1 VSNDTCGAGSGA
13 IEKFR
18 SWLGSDS
25 GLATPV
31 VVAVMSVV
39 MLLAAGG
46 ALAALGTSEGANDDR
61 RAKRALAAAEAGI
74 QQAAYRLATLRP
86 NELKCLGATG
96 PSYAADPVGGE
107 CTPVPGTLATGMTF
121 SYVATPK
128 LTSGAACADIPNIA
142 TDTTSTDH
150 CITSTGTAGAI
161 KRRLQARV
169 RVARGGIFAGI
180 GLVGL
185 EYVNLVNSDE
195 LWSDIGSNGLITGSN
210 SIKVHGS
217 LRVPDSAPAPMV
229 LGSNP
234 PTVRQPDPW
243 SLAQTDFAAIAA
255 GPNNNAALTGLSG
268 WNATTR
274 VLAFGNSVNITI
286 PAGTYLI
293 CDLYGD
299 NSIKINLHSNA
310 TPTNP
315 VKIYIDSPSR
325 PGSGCP
331 AGSGRL
337 CLDNSVEF
345 NKDGNPGDLEI
356 YIYGSTAKCSDA
368 VPGMPFD
375 GAHFPSDS
383 PFVLGNSV
391 HYFGTIY
398 APTTRVRLNNS
409 VTVSGGIAALSA
421 ELANSVKFTHADA
434 VKNKAPAA
442 GPVRRLSWVE
452 CRSQPTTVGDHESGC
467 T

>member
-1 VSNDTCGAGSGA
+1 VET
-13 IEKFR
+13 IR
-18 SWLGSDS
+18 SWLGSER

-39 MLLAAGG
+39 TLLAAGG
-46 ALAALGTSEGANDDR
+46 ALAALGTNEGANEDR

-86 NELKCLGATG
+86 REDKCMGASGTAVDKG
-96 PSYAADPVGGE
+96 TSGALPAECPAVGGFVS
-107 CTPVPGTLATGMTF
+107 TDAAFAYHV
-121 SYVATPK
+121 TPK
-128 LTSGAACADIPNIA
+128 LTAGAACADRPDLA
-142 TDTTSTDH
+142 SDSTSTDH
-150 CITSTGTAGAI
+150 CITATGTVGTVT
-161 KRRLQARV
+161 RRLQARV
-169 RVARGGIFAGI
+169 RVARGGIFTTI

-185 EYVNLVNSDE
+185 EYVNLVNAAE
-195 LWSDIGSNGLITGSN
+195 LWSDIGSNGQITGSN

-217 LRVPDSAPAPMV
+217 VRVPDSAPTPTV
-229 LGSNP
+229 LGSTP
-234 PTVRQPDPW
+234 PVVRQPDPW
-243 SLAQTDFAAIAA
+243 ALAQTDFAAIAA
-255 GPNNNAALTGLSG
+255 GPNNNAALDGLSG
-268 WNATTR
+268 WYPTTR
-274 VLAFGNSVNITI
+274 VLAFGNSVNVTI

-293 CDLYGD
+293 CELYGD
-299 NSIKINLHSNA
+299 NSVKINLHSNA

-315 VKIYIDSPSR
+315 VRIFIDSPTR

-331 AGSGRL
+331 DGTGRL

-345 NKDGNPGDLEI
+345 NKDGNAGDLEI

-368 VPGMPFD
+368 REGMPFD

-391 HYFGTIY
+391 HYSGTIY
-398 APTTRVRLNNS
+398 APTTRVKLNNS
-409 VTVSGGIAALSA
+409 VTVNGGIAALSA
-421 ELANSVKFTHADA
+421 ELANSVNFTHANA
-434 VKNKAPAA
+434 VKDKVPAP

-452 CRSQPTTVGDHESGC
+452 CRSLPTTTGDPESGC